1 MNRILS
7 ILCLGVIGVIM
18 AGPLFGEPD
27 RAASIEPKTIWDR
40 GFELF
45 DQAEAMSREGQPD
58 RAIQR
63 FTEAMAQFDEIRRR
77 HPEWNAKL
85 IRYRLAVCQQRLAE
99 MQAAIEQVN
108 AALSMPPSPLAAAT
122 PLPLATM
129 PDDDAPALAE
139 TVRERAAQMD
149 QMAIL
154 TEELEHLRQKDEEF
168 TRVALLTTRI
178 ENDNRT
184 LREERD
190 ALAARIAAAEAERQA
205 AVDNQAALQAE
216 ADALAQALKRLQ
228 QHNQELENDVA
239 QMADL
244 RAKAE
249 QADRLG
255 ELVPG
260 LTRQRDEAQ
269 AQAAAA
275 LAEAT
280 ALRDA
285 LLQAEARLAAQSQT
299 QGDAP
304 AATDAPSEVPEDA
317 ADMASPGTP

>member
-7 ILCLGVIGVIM
+7 ILCLGVVGVIL
-18 AGPLFGEPD
+18 AGPLHGQPD
-27 RAASIEPKTIWDR
+27 SAASIEAQTIWDR

-58 RAIQR
+58 RAVQR
-63 FTEAMAQFDEIRRR
+63 FTEAMTQFDEIQRR

-99 MQAAIEQVN
+99 LQAVIDKVN
-108 AALSMPPSPLAAAT
+108 AAVSMPASLPAAT
-122 PLPLATM
+122 PLPLPIGEDA
-129 PDDDAPALAE
+129 APAVVE
-139 TVRERAAQMD
+139 TVRKRAAQMD

-168 TRVALLTTRI
+168 TRVALLTTRV

-184 LREERD
+184 LREERA
-190 ALAARIAAAEAERQA
+190 ALAARIATAEAERQV

-216 ADALAQALKRLQ
+216 ADALTQALKQTQ
-228 QHNQELENDVA
+228 QHNQRLEKEVA

-249 QADRLG
+249 QGDRLG

-275 LAEAT
+275 LAEAA

-285 LLQAEARLAAQSQT
+285 LVQAEARLAAQSQT